1 MESTYS
7 DPALLAYSDART
19 EYTKQLCQF
28 VVPAVF
34 RFFTNLLEKSR
45 EDVGRETQ
53 RILFQFQTYLKE
65 IPDWNMEKVTN
76 EIAQLERTIG
86 CEYLEDLLTAV
97 FIAHTKILTAI
108 RISSKKNTNVQINV
122 PKVERFLFKV
132 ICETSTLFWKNTYL
146 FRDDIKNLEKQQNY
160 RHAELLVS
168 DGISNAIRTLVPVKN
183 ILRECV
189 INDSSADAEADADA
203 DSDDEAVAEES
214 KAVATADVANVADS
228 KAELAESNSLQ
239 KDLEEHPVVKAL
251 LAETESAT
259 TGLASEPVST
269 SASASASASASTSA
283 SAVADQSASPILNID
298 EHPTVDFA
306 DYDTIFDEEHSNL
319 IYDPKSGNIPSPQ
332 GILTISDEPGTSI
345 DDFDTIDDSS
355 TPAAGTALSDADFE
369 TL

>member
-28 VVPAVF
+28 VVPAMF
-34 RFFTNLLEKSR
+34 KFFMNLLEKSR
-45 EDVGRETQ
+45 EEVGRETQ
-53 RILFQFQTYLKE
+53 KILFQFQTYLKE
-65 IPDWNMEKVTN
+65 IPDWNMEKVSN
-76 EIAQLERTIG
+76 EIVQLERIIG

-132 ICETSTLFWKNTYL
+132 MCETSNLFWKNTYL

-168 DGISNAIRTLVPVKN
+168 EGISNAIRVLVPVKN
-183 ILRECV
+183 ILRECI
-189 INDSSADAEADADA
+189 INDASADADA
-203 DSDDEAVAEES
+203 DSDDEVVAEGVKES
-214 KAVATADVANVADS
+214 ADVTHTDVAPADMAPADV
-228 KAELAESNSLQ
+228 KHADVDVLQ
-239 KDLEEHPVVKAL
+239 KELEEHPVVKAL
-251 LAETESAT
+251 LSTTPVAESAT
-259 TGLASEPVST
+259 ADAKAE
-269 SASASASASASTSA
+269 SATADAKAESATADAK
-283 SAVADQSASPILNID
+283 AVADAVSPILNID

-306 DYDTIFDEEHSNL
+306 DYDTVFDEENSNL
-319 IYDPKSGNIPSPQ
+319 FYDPKNDKMSSPQ
-332 GILTISDEPGTSI
+332 GILTISDEPGTSL
-345 DDFDTIDDSS
+345 DEFDTIDNAA
-355 TPAAGTALSDADFE
+355 PADGMTLSDADFE